1 MQSFREKTLQNKIVK
16 KVRLLQY
23 YLVAYG
29 KTESELKNIRYVSYT
44 TVIQNSWPT
53 HALHFT
59 WRIATDCKNHTT
71 P

>member
-1 MQSFREKTLQNKIVK
+1 MLQNRTVK

-23 YLVAYG
+23 FVAYG
-29 KTESELKNIRYVSYT
+29 KAESELKNIRYVSYS

-53 HALHFT
+53 RALRFT